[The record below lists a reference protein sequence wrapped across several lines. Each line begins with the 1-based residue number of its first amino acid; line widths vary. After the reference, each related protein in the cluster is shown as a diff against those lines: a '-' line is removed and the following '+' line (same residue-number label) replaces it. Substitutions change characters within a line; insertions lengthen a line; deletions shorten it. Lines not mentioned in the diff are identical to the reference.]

1 MNFIDYSIAS
11 WQHLRTFYFRLQCI
25 DSYFHVVCAMAR
37 KTANEIVSSL
47 HKLDLITSRLKCL
60 SCWCCACII
69 TIFTY
74 TNHTVEC
81 WVVVEYCNMKTR
93 KIINLNGKSS
103 NIMIESRYYWMW
115 KQSIPIII
123 ILKKNDKKTGQRFTK
138 KKKMVIKK
146 VWSYLYIYIYT
157 HTHIY
162 RK

>member
-11 WQHLRTFYFRLQCI
+11 WQHLRTLCFRLQCV
-25 DSYFHVVCAMAR
+25 DSYFHVLCAMPR

-60 SCWCCACII
+60 PWWCRACII

-74 TNHTVEC
+74 TNHIVEC
-81 WVVVEYCNMKTR
+81 WVVVEHCNMKTR
-93 KIINLNGKSS
+93 KIINLNRKSS
-103 NIMIESRYYWMW
+103 NIMIESWYCRTW

-123 ILKKNDKKTGQRFTK
+123 MLKK
-138 KKKMVIKK
+138 MIKK
-146 VWSYLYIYIYT
+146 NWSEIYQKKNGDWKRLKLFIYIYIY
-157 HTHIY
+157 IY